1 MRRTYLQRSRLQRKE
16 SGHGPDVAPPIV
28 HDVLRSPGESL
39 DAETR
44 GLFEPGFGHDF
55 SHVRLHTDERA
66 QKSASAV
73 NAAAYT
79 VGGDI
84 VLGNGQSKPETPA
97 GRQLL
102 AHELT
107 HVVQQT
113 GGGTRPSVPEAGSL
127 EVAPVNCSAER
138 EAGAVAQGV
147 ESAGVTSSGQPAAV
161 QRSILGSVIG
171 GVLGAVGG
179 AALGFLAGGPLGA
192 ILGGVLGAGLGAA
205 LGDAASSGAR
215 DLNTQE
221 RTEAKIV
228 FGDSMDY
235 DDVQVAEAPL
245 LSIGG
250 YARTPFTTVYFPPG
264 TFKRPA
270 DVYMPFLIHELTHVW
285 QSQHGFSVAEKLF
298 WALHGSSAYDYGG
311 VAGLRTAKRDGK
323 HFTDFNTEQQ
333 ADILKDYYKR
343 VKAGQDT
350 SDYDSFVA
358 EVQGTE
364 ANADVKAPAM
374 GATE

>member
-1 MRRTYLQRSRLQRKE
+1 MRRPYLQRSRLQRKE
-16 SGHGPDVAPPIV
+16 TDNTPGIAPPIV
-28 HDVLRSPGESL
+28 HDVLRTPGEAL

-44 GLFEPGFGHDF
+44 TLFEPGFGHDF
-55 SHVRLHTDERA
+55 SRVRLHTDERA
-66 QKSASAV
+66 RKSAGAV

-79 VGGDI
+79 VGNDI
-84 VLGNGQSKPETPA
+84 VLGEGQKEPHTTE
-97 GRQLL
+97 GRQLI

-113 GGGTRPSVPEAGSL
+113 GKTAEPSLPSHGAL
-127 EVAPVNCSAER
+127 EVAPSNTSAER
-138 EAGAVAQGV
+138 EAGAVSQGV
-147 ESAGVTSSGQPAAV
+147 GDASATTAGQPAAV
-161 QRSILGSVIG
+161 QRSVLGSVIG

-192 ILGGVLGAGLGAA
+192 VLGGVLGAGLGAA

-215 DLNTQE
+215 DLNAQE
-221 RTEAKIV
+221 RAEAKIV

-264 TFKRPA
+264 SFKEPP
-270 DVYMPFLIHELTHVW
+270 DVYYPFLIHELTHVW
-285 QSQHGFSVAEKLF
+285 QSQHGFSVLEKLF
-298 WALHGSSAYDYGG
+298 HALHGASAYDYGG
-311 VAGLRTAKRDGK
+311 VAGLRAAKREGK
-323 HFTDFNTEQQ
+323 HFLDFNTEQQ

-350 SDYDSFVA
+350 SDYDMFVA

-364 ANADVKAPAM
+364 AGADVKAPPAEA
-374 GATE
+374 AT